1 MNLKANKASQISD
14 IPIKIVMDTIDIFS
28 DFVCTSC
35 TSPIKTSEFPGN
47 LKLVGITPL

>member
-1 MNLKANKASQISD
+1 MNLKTNKAFQISV
-14 IPIKIVMDTIDIFS
+14 IPIKIVMETIDIFS

-35 TSPIKTSEFPGN
+35 ISPIKTSEFPGN